1 MTLAEQIK
9 AEAAR
14 LGFALCGITSAEPP
28 PHHRRYARWLAEG
41 RAGEM
46 LYLHRQ
52 EPKRGDLAQV
62 LPGAKSVVC
71 VALNYSPEE
80 GKAPTP
86 VASRR
91 PLPPQA
97 GEGLREETEGL
108 FLISYPSP
116 ILMGEGSALAPGVGA
131 GTVARYARF
140 DDYHDTLWQR
150 LDDLLA
156 FIQALSP
163 GANGKV
169 YCDTG
174 PITER
179 DLAMRAGLGWIG
191 KHTNLISRQ
200 LGNWFFLGEIL
211 LDIPL
216 PADTPET
223 THCGTCTRCIP
234 ACPTGAITAP
244 YELDARRCISYLTIE
259 LKGSIPED
267 LRPLIGTR
275 IYGCDDCLAA
285 CPWNKFAVKSDDP
298 AVQPRADLTAPDL
311 LELLALDD
319 NAFRAKFKNSPIKRT
334 KRRGLLRNVCVAL
347 GNLGD
352 PRAVPALTHAAAF
365 DPEPLVREHAQWAL
379 ERIDATMQEN
389 SRKEEAMLQ
398 SQPIKTYRV
407 TWDELMS
414 RRSEIAPG
422 SVLEVRVYEPD
433 TAPQVDQE
441 NQALIN
447 LLHSWRE
454 EDATDDVQE
463 LERRDAETNA
473 LMTNLQASRL
483 SLREPEA

>member
-1 MTLAEQIK
+1 MSVLAEQIK

-14 LGFALCGITSAEPP
+14 LGFALCGITTADPP
-28 PHHRRYARWLAEG
+28 PHHRHYARWLAEG

-52 EPKRGDLAQV
+52 EPKRGDLSQV

-80 GKAPTP
+80 GIAPTP
-86 VASRR
+86 GSSCR

-97 GEGLREETEGL
+97 GEGFGVGAEGVVRN
-108 FLISYPSP
+108 SYPSP
-116 ILMGEGSALAPGVGA
+116 ACGGRGRQELPGV
-131 GTVARYARF
+131 VARYARF
-140 DDYHDTLWQR
+140 DDYHETLWQR
-150 LDDLLA
+150 LEALLG
-156 FIQALSP
+156 FIQTQAPTAS
-163 GANGKV
+163 GKV

-191 KHTNLISRQ
+191 KHTNLISRS

-211 LDIPL
+211 LDIEL

-223 THCGTCTRCIP
+223 THCGTCTRCLP

-244 YELDARRCISYLTIE
+244 YQLDARRCISYLTIE

-285 CPWNKFAVKSDDP
+285 CPWNKFAVRSEDP
-298 AVQPRADLTAPDL
+298 TVRPRADLSAPDL

-319 NAFRAKFKNSPIKRT
+319 EAFRVKFKNSPIKRT

-352 PRAVPALTHAAAF
+352 PRAVPALTRAAET
-365 DPEPLVREHAQWAL
+365 DPEPLVREHAAWAL
-379 ERIDATMQEN
+379 TRI
-389 SRKEEAMLQ
+389 
-398 SQPIKTYRV
+398 
-407 TWDELMS
+407 
-414 RRSEIAPG
+414 
-422 SVLEVRVYEPD
+422 
-433 TAPQVDQE
+433 
-441 NQALIN
+441 
-447 LLHSWRE
+447 
-454 EDATDDVQE
+454 TDI
-463 LERRDAETNA
+463 
-473 LMTNLQASRL
+473 M
-483 SLREPEA
+483 P

>member
-1 MTLAEQIK
+1 MLPTAPEQFQSQLKAQIK

-14 LGFALCGITSAEPP
+14 LGFALCGTTSADPP
-28 PHHRRYARWLAEG
+28 PHHRHYAHWLAEG
-41 RAGEM
+41 HAGEM

-52 EPKRGDLAQV
+52 EPKRGDLAQL

-71 VALNYSPEE
+71 VALNYSPED
-80 GKAPTP
+80 GMVPP
-86 VASRR
+86 ASNNGGIG
-91 PLPPQA
+91 QEA
-97 GEGLREETEGL
+97 GR
-108 FLISYPSP
+108 
-116 ILMGEGSALAPGVGA
+116 V

-150 LDDLLA
+150 LKSLLA
-156 FIQALSP
+156 FIQAHSP
-163 GANGKV
+163 TTNGKV

-191 KHTNLISRQ
+191 KHTNLISRH
-200 LGNWFFLGEIL
+200 LGNWFFLGEII
-211 LDIPL
+211 LDIAL

-223 THCGTCTRCIP
+223 THCGTCTRCLP

-298 AVQPRADLTAPDL
+298 AVRPRADLTAPHL

-319 NAFRAKFKNSPIKRT
+319 AAFREKFKHSPIKRT

-352 PRAVPALTHAAAF
+352 PHALPALTHAAET
-365 DPEPLVREHAQWAL
+365 DPEPLVREHAAWAITQIHAAII
-379 ERIDATMQEN
+379 EES
-389 SRKEEAMLQ
+389 SRKEN
-398 SQPIKTYRV
+398 
-407 TWDELMS
+407 
-414 RRSEIAPG
+414 
-422 SVLEVRVYEPD
+422 
-433 TAPQVDQE
+433 E
-441 NQALIN
+441 ND
-447 LLHSWRE
+447 H
-454 EDATDDVQE
+454 
-463 LERRDAETNA
+463 
-473 LMTNLQASRL
+473 
-483 SLREPEA
+483 P

>member
-1 MTLAEQIK
+1 MPDANPSNFLSGSVLADAIK

-14 LGFALCGITSAEPP
+14 LGFALCGITGAEPP
-28 PHHRRYARWLAEG
+28 PHHRAYQRWLAEG

-46 LYLHRQ
+46 LYLGRQ
-52 EPKRGDLAQV
+52 EPKRGDLTQV
-62 LPGAKSVVC
+62 LPGAQSVVC

-80 GKAPTP
+80 GRPPRPNSGEPELGVSFRFVPIGARFIAPSGSSSGSP
-86 VASRR
+86 ELGRGGR
-91 PLPPQA
+91 P
-97 GEGLREETEGL
+97 
-108 FLISYPSP
+108 
-116 ILMGEGSALAPGVGA
+116 ALSEPLT

-140 DDYHDTLWQR
+140 DDYHETFWAR
-150 LDDLLA
+150 LETLLA
-156 FIQALSP
+156 FIRAQSP

-200 LGNWFFLGEIL
+200 LGNWFFLGEII

-216 PADTPET
+216 PADTAET
-223 THCGTCTRCIP
+223 THCGTCTRCLP

-244 YELDARRCISYLTIE
+244 YQLDARRCISYLTIE

-285 CPWNKFAVKSDDP
+285 CPWNKFAVRADDP
-298 AVQPRADLTAPDL
+298 AVLPRADLTAPDL

-319 NAFRAKFKNSPIKRT
+319 DSFRAKFKNSPIKRT

-352 PRAVPALTHAAAF
+352 PRALPALRHASEH
-365 DPEPLVREHAQWAL
+365 DPEPLVREHAVWAI
-379 ERIDATMQEN
+379 ER
-389 SRKEEAMLQ
+389 LQ
-398 SQPIKTYRV
+398 N
-407 TWDELMS
+407 LH
-414 RRSEIAPG
+414 IAP
-422 SVLEVRVYEPD
+422 
-433 TAPQVDQE
+433 
-441 NQALIN
+441 
-447 LLHSWRE
+447 
-454 EDATDDVQE
+454 
-463 LERRDAETNA
+463 
-473 LMTNLQASRL
+473 
-483 SLREPEA
+483 

>member
-1 MTLAEQIK
+1 MPDAAPSNSLAAAIK

-14 LGFALCGITSAEPP
+14 LGFALCGITGAEPP
-28 PHHRRYARWLAEG
+28 PHHRAYQRWLAEG

-46 LYLHRQ
+46 LYLGRQ
-52 EPKRGDLAQV
+52 EPKRGDLSQV

-71 VALNYSPEE
+71 VALNYSPED
-80 GKAPTP
+80 GPPAP
-86 VASRR
+86 A
-91 PLPPQA
+91 A
-97 GEGLREETEGL
+97 ETGR
-108 FLISYPSP
+108 
-116 ILMGEGSALAPGVGA
+116 

-140 DDYHDTLWQR
+140 DDYHETFWAR
-150 LDDLLA
+150 LERLLA
-156 FIQALSP
+156 FIQTQSP
-163 GANGKV
+163 GAGGKV

-191 KHTNLISRQ
+191 KHTNLLSRR

-223 THCGTCTRCIP
+223 THCGTCTRCLP

-275 IYGCDDCLAA
+275 IYGCDDCLAV
-285 CPWNKFAVKSDDP
+285 CPWNKFAVRSEDP
-298 AVQPRADLTAPDL
+298 AVAPRADLTAPDL

-319 NAFRAKFKNSPIKRT
+319 EGFQTKFKNSPIKRT

-352 PRAVPALTHAAAF
+352 PRALPALRRAAEG
-365 DPEPLVREHAQWAL
+365 DPEPLVREHAQWAVACL
-379 ERIDATMQEN
+379 QGH
-389 SRKEEAMLQ
+389 SLSEEAV
-398 SQPIKTYRV
+398 SPIRAASAAVST
-407 TWDELMS
+407 
-414 RRSEIAPG
+414 SESPAGKEICDCGP
-422 SVLEVRVYEPD
+422 V
-433 TAPQVDQE
+433 
-441 NQALIN
+441 
-447 LLHSWRE
+447 
-454 EDATDDVQE
+454 
-463 LERRDAETNA
+463 
-473 LMTNLQASRL
+473 
-483 SLREPEA
+483 

>member
-1 MTLAEQIK
+1 MTDLAGQIK
-9 AEAAR
+9 AEADR
-14 LGFALCGITSAEPP
+14 LGFALCGITSADPP
-28 PHHRRYARWLAEG
+28 PHHRQYTQWLASG

-52 EPKRGDLAQV
+52 EPKRGDLQQV

-71 VALNYSPEE
+71 VALNYAPEE
-80 GKAPTP
+80 GTPTP
-86 VASRR
+86 GSSCR
-91 PLPPQA
+91 PLPRKRER
-97 GEGLREETEGL
+97 GEEGYELGL
-108 FLISYPSP
+108 PSP
-116 ILMGEGSALAPGVGA
+116 IPMGEGWGVG
-131 GTVARYARF
+131 VIARYARF
-140 DDYHDTLWQR
+140 DDYHDTLWAR
-150 LDDLLA
+150 LETLLA
-156 FIQALSP
+156 FIKTDRAAEPVS
-163 GANGKV
+163 GKV

-191 KHTNLISRQ
+191 KHTNLISRR

-223 THCGTCTRCIP
+223 THCGTCTRCLP

-285 CPWNKFAVKSDDP
+285 CPWNKFAVRAADP
-298 AVQPRADLTAPDL
+298 AVQPRSDLTAPDL

-319 NAFRAKFKNSPIKRT
+319 AAFRARFQHSPIKRT

-352 PRAVPALTHAAAF
+352 PRAVPALTHAAET

-379 ERIDATMQEN
+379 NRIRA
-389 SRKEEAMLQ
+389 A
-398 SQPIKTYRV
+398 IKQLPP
-407 TWDELMS
+407 EG
-414 RRSEIAPG
+414 EI
-422 SVLEVRVYEPD
+422 R
-433 TAPQVDQE
+433 
-441 NQALIN
+441 
-447 LLHSWRE
+447 
-454 EDATDDVQE
+454 
-463 LERRDAETNA
+463 
-473 LMTNLQASRL
+473 
-483 SLREPEA
+483 